1 MPWSRRTL
9 GLDLEIP
16 DHPGRCKSQGFQVI
30 PKRWIGE
37 RALVWIIRRR
47 RCLRDAPA
55 MGVR

>member
-16 DHPGRCKSQGFQVI
+16 DYPGLRKGQGFKVI
-30 PKRWIGE
+30 PKRWIVE
-37 RALVWIIRRR
+37 RILAWIIRRR
-47 RCLRDAPA
+47 RCVRDALA